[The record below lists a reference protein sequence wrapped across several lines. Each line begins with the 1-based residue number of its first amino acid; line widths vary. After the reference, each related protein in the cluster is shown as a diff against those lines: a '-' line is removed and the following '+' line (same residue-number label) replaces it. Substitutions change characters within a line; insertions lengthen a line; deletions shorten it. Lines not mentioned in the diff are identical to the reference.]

1 MIIVKTKNGDRFIND
16 KAVTMVAHDREKAVV
31 NAHGENGAYYHI
43 EDVEGIIYNNDAQP
57 MHWKDEGS
65 EIQRLKKELDEQ
77 REWGNKMCDEHMKMM
92 LERDELKERL
102 AQLEPKADRSKRAD
116 G

>member
-65 EIQRLKKELDEQ
+65 ERYSRATTSRPWATCCALVAVTS
-77 REWGNKMCDEHMKMM
+77 GST
-92 LERDELKERL
+92 
-102 AQLEPKADRSKRAD
+102 AQ
-116 G
+116 